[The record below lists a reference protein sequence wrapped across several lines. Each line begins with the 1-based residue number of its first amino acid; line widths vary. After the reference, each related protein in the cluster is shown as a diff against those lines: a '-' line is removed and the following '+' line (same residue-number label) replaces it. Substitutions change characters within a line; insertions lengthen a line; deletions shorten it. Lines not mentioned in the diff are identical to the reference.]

1 MMSKQICRKKM
12 LGQHF
17 RYHQTP
23 GQMHCAVQ
31 MMTNLFMSARQKLTM
46 LFNVYRVIDPT
57 PSFPSA
63 HTALATGKH
72 TLMRRENGLVHGS
85 SAQLIEDDE

>member
-31 MMTNLFMSARQKLTM
+31 MVTNIFMTARQKLTM
-46 LFNVYRVIDPT
+46 LNLQKRVKYM
-57 PSFPSA
+57 A
-63 HTALATGKH
+63 
-72 TLMRRENGLVHGS
+72 GS
-85 SAQLIEDDE
+85 QTFQGVSSRSLNL